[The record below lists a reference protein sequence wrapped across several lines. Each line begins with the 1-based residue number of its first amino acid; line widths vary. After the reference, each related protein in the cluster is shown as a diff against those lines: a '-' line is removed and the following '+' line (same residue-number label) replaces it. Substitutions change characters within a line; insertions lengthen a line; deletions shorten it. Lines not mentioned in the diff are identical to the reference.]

1 MREGAKKRL
10 IGAVV
15 IVALAV
21 IFVPMLFEPEPLD
34 RLPPIQQSIPRPP
47 AFQPG
52 VKTETFLSPQDT
64 GIGGP
69 DPAAPKVSEPLDLP
83 PPPDSGGRE
92 EPVAAPRERGVPA
105 APTAR
110 PQPAPPAR
118 APEPARPSRVAP
130 PEAPTQGGSRPGA
143 APQANGGRGGA
154 AGNWVVQVASIPN
167 QASAAELESKL
178 KAGGYPAFIEKAE
191 VNGRTTYRVQV
202 GPEADRA
209 RAEQTAA
216 RLRDKHKVQPLIRNY
231 P

>member
-10 IGAVV
+10 VGAVV

-64 GIGGP
+64 GIGGA

-83 PPPDSGGRE
+83 PPPDGGGA
-92 EPVAAPRERGVPA
+92 EPARGVPA
-105 APTAR
+105 ARA
-110 PQPAPPAR
+110 QPAPPAR
-118 APEPARPSRVAP
+118 PTEPPRPPRAAPA
-130 PEAPTQGGSRPGA
+130 EAPTQGGGPKPGA
-143 APQANGGRGGA
+143 TPQTNAGRGGA
-154 AGNWVVQVASIPN
+154 AGTWVVQVASIPN
-167 QASAAELESKL
+167 QANAAELESKL

-191 VNGRTTYRVQV
+191 VNGRTTYRVKV
-202 GPEADRA
+202 GPETDRA

-216 RLRDKHKVQPLIRNY
+216 RLREKHKVQPLIRNE